1 MKVLIV
7 DDEPLGREALKLALG
22 PHKELM
28 VCGEAPDGEAALEIL
43 RRKSADILLLD
54 IQMPEMDGFQLLER
68 AMADGIRLPVVIFV
82 TAHDEHAIAAFEA
95 HAADYILKPFTQPR
109 IDRALSRAQA
119 LVRAGEANASI
130 ETLLADVRERRAG
143 RLAIKTEGK
152 LKVVDVSDIQW
163 IEAKSNY
170 VEIHCAAANHLVRE
184 TLLNVETR
192 LQCHPFVRIHR
203 SIIVNMECIREVEP
217 WYTGEYIIRLSN
229 GKEFSVSR
237 KYKENLKKIAALTI
251 GAADFGP

>member
-54 IQMPEMDGFQLLER
+54 IQMPELDGFQLLER
-68 AMADGIRLPVVIFV
+68 AMAEGIRLPVVIFV

-170 VEIHCAAANHLVRE
+170 VEIHWW
-184 TLLNVETR
+184 
-192 LQCHPFVRIHR
+192 R
-203 SIIVNMECIREVEP
+203 STARP
-217 WYTGEYIIRLSN
+217 PAT
-229 GKEFSVSR
+229 
-237 KYKENLKKIAALTI
+237 
-251 GAADFGP
+251 